1 MQLVRSRRFTFA
13 SVLTLSLAACTN
25 VGTLELPGTSLFA
38 AKVPFVVPAT
48 SAAAASIRSLSVVPL
63 GNATSHAI
71 ARQVEGDLI
80 KLKFQEEPYYTKVVL
95 EEPLASPALAPAMQ
109 QAIVTRS
116 ATQGL
121 VSLRYVGS
129 NVTRRSYQE
138 SRMDCT
144 KKTALFKLCPRESQV
159 TRQVNC
165 EERSAVASVELRVF
179 DRAAGKTVLSDTV
192 NGNYTNARC
201 SDSATAADP
210 EATLVAMANDQL
222 QKRIVATLA
231 PSIEMRPLDFMEPDA
246 RIAPAAVTGFEQA
259 LSFGRAKR
267 LDEACARFVDLY
279 DGEKESVALTYNMGF
294 CDEARGD
301 LVGAVAHYRRASEL
315 SGRPNSQ
322 IDRHL
327 TASERVLKENG
338 ITVVAARPAPQSKDN
353 YVPSGRRVALVIGNA
368 RYQIGA
374 LTNPV
379 NDARLVETRLRKLGF
394 QVTTVE
400 NVNAARLRTVVD
412 DFAAKANG
420 ADVALFYYAGHAI
433 QVDGENYLLPVD
445 NQPLS
450 NQKTLRA
457 RTQPLGTMMA
467 KLSGSAGPRV
477 KLFFIDACRNSPF
490 KAETRSLAGGLAPM
504 APPPKGSL
512 VVFATAPGMTASDGV
527 AAKNSVFA
535 KNFAAIVDTP
545 GVRVEDMVKQLRVA
559 VLNDTKNEQ
568 EPSEVSSLTGDFY
581 FRPKN

>member
-1 MQLVRSRRFTFA
+1 M
-13 SVLTLSLAACTN
+13 
-25 VGTLELPGTSLFA
+25 
-38 AKVPFVVPAT
+38 
-48 SAAAASIRSLSVVPL
+48 
-63 GNATSHAI
+63 
-71 ARQVEGDLI
+71 ARQVEGNLI
-80 KLKFQEEPYYTKVVL
+80 QLKFQEEPYYTKVIL
-95 EEPLASPALAPAMQ
+95 EEPLAGPALTPNVQ

-116 ATQGL
+116 GTQGL
-121 VSLRYVGS
+121 ASLRYLGA
-129 NVTRRSYQE
+129 NIARRAYQE

-144 KKTALFKLCPRESQV
+144 KKTSLFQLCPRESQV
-159 TRQVNC
+159 TRQVGC
-165 EERSAVASVELRVF
+165 EERSAVASAELRVF
-179 DRAAGKTVLSDTV
+179 DRTAGKTVLSNTV
-192 NGNYTNARC
+192 NGNYVNARC
-201 SDSATAADP
+201 NDSAVAADTD
-210 EATLVAMANDQL
+210 ATLIAMANDHL

-246 RIAPAAVTGFEQA
+246 RIAPAAVTGFQQA

-315 SGRPNSQ
+315 SGRPDSQ

-338 ITVVAARPAPQSKDN
+338 ITVVPPRSPLPSSKEN

-467 KLSGSAGPRV
+467 KLSGSSGPRV

-527 AAKNSVFA
+527 AARNSVFA

-568 EPSEVSSLTGDFY
+568 EPSEVSSLIGDFY